1 MKILIIEDEPLGAET
16 LEQYLAEIDPSI
28 EVAGITESIKS
39 SVEWL
44 QHNPAPELI
53 LMDIELADGQ
63 SFEIFNLVKI
73 TSAVIFT
80 TSYDEYALKA
90 FKVNSI
96 DYLLK
101 PIKKAELE
109 KAIEK
114 YRQMKQLFASEN
126 SGMNIEKL
134 LTDLRLQSKTQR
146 NRFLVKQGQRL
157 VSVEVDDIAY
167 FFAEGRLSYF
177 CTWNKNK
184 YVVDYT
190 MEELESMLDANCFF
204 RANRS
209 YIIHIKSV
217 LQIHNYF
224 NGKLKLDI
232 KPAIEKDEVVISRE
246 KAAAFKEWMGK

>member
-1 MKILIIEDEPLGAET
+1 MNILIIEDEPLGAET

-28 EVAGITESIKS
+28 QVAGITESIKS
-39 SVEWL
+39 SVHWL
-44 QHNPAPELI
+44 QNNPAPEII

-63 SFEIFNLVKI
+63 SFEIFNLVNI

-80 TSYDEYALKA
+80 TSYDEYALRA

-101 PIKKAELE
+101 PIKKTELE
-109 KAIEK
+109 KAIGK
-114 YRQMKQLFASEN
+114 YRQMKQLFAGDHT
-126 SGMNIEKL
+126 GMNIEKL
-134 LTDLRLQSKTQR
+134 LSDLRSQSKTQR

-190 MEELESMLDANCFF
+190 MEELENMLDPQCFF